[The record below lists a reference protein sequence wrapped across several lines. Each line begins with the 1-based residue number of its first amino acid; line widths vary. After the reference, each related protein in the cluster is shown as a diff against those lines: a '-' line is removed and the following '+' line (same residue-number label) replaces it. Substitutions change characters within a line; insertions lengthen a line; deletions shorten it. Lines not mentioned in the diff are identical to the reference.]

1 MITIE
6 DYLISVS
13 KINKK
18 MSLKESISNI
28 VIDYIQ
34 QKYGNNLNYANQI
47 LLGVKRILTDKDYNF
62 PKKLSFGKVSKNI
75 IIQNALSKLNEKESR
90 RKKEGVYYTDSDVTN
105 FICVN
110 VMLHYIESRTKDIK
124 GFETCIDI
132 LSKKSKDKLN
142 KIFNATIFDPTCGAG
157 EFLLSAL
164 SIKMELCK
172 KIQNY
177 NALDLVRNIY
187 GNDIE
192 TQSTDIAKIRIFF
205 YVIDN
210 SDDLADIDGVV
221 SIINHNFTNIDMVN
235 TKDNVIWNNKD
246 IILGNPPY
254 VEYRNFDG
262 KHKHN
267 YGNVYA
273 DVLHNSVDMMSEKGI
288 MAFVVP
294 LSYVSTI
301 RMKGI
306 RDYISKN
313 AEKQIVLNFADRP
326 DALFSCVHQKL
337 TIVLAQKKSTYKGVL
352 SSSYKYWYKA
362 ERKSL
367 FNNISVI
374 ETDTGN
380 DEYLP
385 KIGNKTELDIYKKFQ
400 ERKGKC
406 IYELKSEKGTNKT
419 IYINQRGCFWMKV
432 FSKEMNSKSYMEIS
446 IAEEYQ
452 PFVYCLI
459 NSSLFFLLWIIISDG
474 WHITKKE
481 LSFIKIP
488 SNINNYDVWIHLMNR
503 LENRLEDTKVYV
515 GTKQVDYEYKH
526 KKCKYI
532 IDDIDEELSK
542 VFNLDSSQLDYI
554 KSFGLKYRLGDG
566 A

>member
-1 MITIE
+1 M
-6 DYLISVS
+6 
-13 KINKK
+13 
-18 MSLKESISNI
+18 
-28 VIDYIQ
+28 
-34 QKYGNNLNYANQI
+34 
-47 LLGVKRILTDKDYNF
+47 
-62 PKKLSFGKVSKNI
+62 
-75 IIQNALSKLNEKESR
+75 
-90 RKKEGVYYTDSDVTN
+90 
-105 FICVN
+105 
-110 VMLHYIESRTKDIK
+110 
-124 GFETCIDI
+124 
-132 LSKKSKDKLN
+132 
-142 KIFNATIFDPTCGAG
+142 
-157 EFLLSAL
+157 
-164 SIKMELCK
+164 
-172 KIQNY
+172 
-177 NALDLVRNIY
+177 DLVRNIY

-235 TKDNVIWNNKD
+235 TKDNVVWNNKD

-254 VEYRNFDG
+254 VEYRNFVG

-362 ERKSL
+362 ERESL

-419 IYINQRGCFWMKV
+419 IYLNQRGCFWMKV

-488 SNINNYDVWIHLMNR
+488 SSINNYDVWIHLMNR

-515 GTKQVDYEYKH
+515 GTRQVDYEYKH

-532 IDDIDEELSK
+532 IDEIDEELSK